1 MSKAFTK
8 EDDDVPVAPV
18 RRRRVPVPSGAP
30 NYMTAAGARR
40 FRAELAHHGAGPT
53 DDGDDVRVQELA
65 EHLASAQV
73 VEPEL
78 AADRVRFG
86 AAVTVE
92 DDEGNRVRYRIVGA
106 LEAEPAAHAISWQ
119 APLAVALLG
128 KKIGD
133 LVRLPKAG
141 EVEIV
146 AIAPA

>member
-30 NYMTAAGARR
+30 NYMTAAGAQKLRV
-40 FRAELAHHGAGPT
+40 ELARRGSEGGS
-53 DDGDDVRVQELA
+53 GDDEVRMQELA
-65 EHLASAQV
+65 EHLASAEV
-73 VEPEL
+73 VAPEP

-92 DDEGNRVRYRIVGA
+92 DGDAKRVRYHIVGV

-146 AIAPA
+146 AIEPA